1 MDILSQQITIIL
13 IASVF
18 LLLVAV
24 GVVSLIL
31 VYQKRQLQ
39 FVHDKKELQNN
50 FQRELLKT
58 KIEAQEETLAHVGCE
73 LHDNIGQLPSSTK
86 LLVASAGNSAGGI
99 ETLAVANQT
108 LSDAIG
114 QVRALSKSLT
124 TDWLEKF
131 DLLTHLRQE
140 VSRLCTHNLLN
151 IQLQLPDELALSG
164 EQQIMIFRMAQECL
178 QNAIKHG
185 KATELCIKLWIESP
199 LLYLSVTDNGEGFK
213 IPQTASGMGMTN
225 IKTRAKLL
233 GGDALWES
241 GPNGTTVNLHIPY
254 DNAFK

>member
-1 MDILSQQITIIL
+1 MCSSDLS
-13 IASVF
+13 
-18 LLLVAV
+18 
-24 GVVSLIL
+24 
-31 VYQKRQLQ
+31 
-39 FVHDKKELQNN
+39 
-50 FQRELLKT
+50 
-58 KIEAQEETLAHVGCE
+58 ETL
-73 LHDNIGQLPSSTK
+73 T
-86 LLVASAGNSAGGI
+86 
-99 ETLAVANQT
+99 VANQT

-140 VSRLCTHNLLN
+140 VSRLCTHNLLH
-151 IQLQLPDELALSG
+151 IQLHLPDELTLSG

-185 KATELCIKLWIESP
+185 KATELHIKLWIELP
-199 LLYLSVTDNGEGFK
+199 LLYLSVTDNGEGFEA
-213 IPQTASGMGMTN
+213 PRTAPGMGMTN

-241 GPNGTTVNLHIPY
+241 APNGTTVNLHIPY
-254 DNAFK
+254 DSGFK